1 MRAPFGWELLALSI
15 GATAITIWADSNDI
29 IAIPAA
35 VVAVASAS
43 LLFAE
48 VALRNSQAQS
58 SVPGWNPRAQPA
70 EVRAAFTSGRLGRE
84 KLVTFLDR
92 LELAGP
98 TPEARVRTPDALDE
112 ILEMSREKF
121 REYVRSRLDHLEAGT

>member
-1 MRAPFGWELLALSI
+1 MRAPFGWELLTLSI
-15 GATAITIWADSNDI
+15 VATAITIWADSNDT
-29 IAIPAA
+29 IAIPGA
-35 VVAVASAS
+35 VVAVVAAS

-48 VALRNSQAQS
+48 VALRTPHSRS
-58 SVPGWNPRAQPA
+58 LVPGWTARAQPA
-70 EVRAAFTSGRLGRE
+70 EVRAAFVSGRLGRE

-98 TPEARVRTPDALDE
+98 TPEERNRTPDALNE
-112 ILEMSREKF
+112 NLAMSREEF